1 MKKEAGRRTVIR
13 VMAVLFVGIMAG
25 TVAASGVSRGEET
38 EMALCYENLENRVK
52 EFCPQVE
59 MERRQFEE
67 RLGRLEDAREE
78 LLESRRALREE
89 ASDREKDGDAAG
101 AEHYRWQAEALLDG
115 ADSLKEQIRQAG
127 NAAGRMELRRMEDTM
142 LWTAQNL
149 MGTYHSLEAEQ
160 AAASARAEAQK
171 HLSEKVKDQEMLG
184 SSTSY
189 HSQEAYQ
196 KWQSALNEYE
206 RLKKEQERVRQE
218 LLLLTGF
225 SPDSPVVLEKMPL
238 PDVSRAAL
246 VNPQEDRQ
254 QALGNNYEL
263 RSGRMGNAGSN
274 QELHKKQRQ
283 TELDENQMFA
293 SLETLGDQIRSCEAE
308 WEAACA
314 KEQAQR
320 AVWQSAVRKR
330 ELGTMAEGEYLEIYS
345 QYMEEKGNQAQ
356 ASIRFLLAME
366 EYDWAKK
373 GLMGD
378 L

>member
-38 EMALCYENLENRVK
+38 EMALCYENLENLVK

-225 SPDSPVVLEKMPL
+225 SPDSPIVLEKMPL

-283 TELDENQMFA
+283 TELDENQKFA

-373 GLMGD
+373 GLMD
-378 L
+378 

>member
-38 EMALCYENLENRVK
+38 EMALCYENLENLVK
-52 EFCPQVE
+52 ESCPQVE

-160 AAASARAEAQK
+160 AAASARAKTQK

-293 SLETLGDQIRSCEAE
+293 SLETLGDQIRSRQAE

-330 ELGTMAEGEYLEIYS
+330 EQGTMAEGEYLEIYS

-373 GLMGD
+373 GLMD
-378 L
+378 

>member
-1 MKKEAGRRTVIR
+1 
-13 VMAVLFVGIMAG
+13 
-25 TVAASGVSRGEET
+25 
-38 EMALCYENLENRVK
+38 
-52 EFCPQVE
+52 
-59 MERRQFEE
+59 
-67 RLGRLEDAREE
+67 
-78 LLESRRALREE
+78 
-89 ASDREKDGDAAG
+89 
-101 AEHYRWQAEALLDG
+101 
-115 ADSLKEQIRQAG
+115 
-127 NAAGRMELRRMEDTM
+127 M

-184 SSTSY
+184 SNTSY

-246 VNPQEDRQ
+246 VNPKEDRQ

-293 SLETLGDQIRSCEAE
+293 SLETLGDQVRSCQAE

-373 GLMGD
+373 GLMD
-378 L
+378 

>member
-38 EMALCYENLENRVK
+38 EMALCYENLENLVK
-52 EFCPQVE
+52 ESCPQVE

-293 SLETLGDQIRSCEAE
+293 SLETLGDQIRSCQAE

-330 ELGTMAEGEYLEIYS
+330 EQWTMAEGEYLEIYS

-373 GLMGD
+373 GLMD
-378 L
+378 

>member
-38 EMALCYENLENRVK
+38 EMALCYENLENLVK
-52 EFCPQVE
+52 ESCPQVE

-225 SPDSPVVLEKMPL
+225 SPDSPVALEKMPL

-293 SLETLGDQIRSCEAE
+293 SLETLGDQIRSCQAE

-330 ELGTMAEGEYLEIYS
+330 EQGTMAEGEYLEIYS

-373 GLMGD
+373 GLMD
-378 L
+378 

>member
-38 EMALCYENLENRVK
+38 EMALCYENLENLVK
-52 EFCPQVE
+52 ESCPQVE

-206 RLKKEQERVRQE
+206 RLKMEQERVRQE

-293 SLETLGDQIRSCEAE
+293 SLETLGDQIRSCQAE

-330 ELGTMAEGEYLEIYS
+330 EQGTMAEGEYLEIYS

-373 GLMGD
+373 GLMD
-378 L
+378 

>member
-1 MKKEAGRRTVIR
+1 MKKEAGRRTVIW

-38 EMALCYENLENRVK
+38 EMALCYENLENLVK
-52 EFCPQVE
+52 ESCPQVE

-293 SLETLGDQIRSCEAE
+293 SLETLGDQIRSCQAE

-373 GLMGD
+373 GLMD
-378 L
+378 

>member
-38 EMALCYENLENRVK
+38 EMALCYENLENLVK
-52 EFCPQVE
+52 ESCPQVE

-149 MGTYHSLEAEQ
+149 MGMYHSLEAEQ

-246 VNPQEDRQ
+246 VNPKEDRQ

-293 SLETLGDQIRSCEAE
+293 SLETLGDQVRSCQAE

-330 ELGTMAEGEYLEIYS
+330 KLGTMAEGEYLEIYS

-373 GLMGD
+373 GLMD
-378 L
+378 

>member
-38 EMALCYENLENRVK
+38 EMALCYENLENLVK
-52 EFCPQVE
+52 ESCPQVE

-101 AEHYRWQAEALLDG
+101 AEHYRWKAEALLDG

-293 SLETLGDQIRSCEAE
+293 SLETLGDQIRSCQAE

-330 ELGTMAEGEYLEIYS
+330 EQGTMAEGEYLEIYS

-373 GLMGD
+373 GLMD
-378 L
+378 

>member
-13 VMAVLFVGIMAG
+13 VMAVLFGGIMAG

-38 EMALCYENLENRVK
+38 EMVLCYEDLENLVK
-52 EFCPQVE
+52 ESCPQVE

-127 NAAGRMELRRMEDTM
+127 NAAERMELRRMEDTM

-149 MGTYHSLEAEQ
+149 MGTYDSLEAEQ

-238 PDVSRAAL
+238 PDISRAAL

-293 SLETLGDQIRSCEAE
+293 SLETLGDKVRSCQAE

-373 GLMGD
+373 GLMD
-378 L
+378 

>member
-38 EMALCYENLENRVK
+38 EMALCYENLENLVK
-52 EFCPQVE
+52 ESCPQVE

-89 ASDREKDGDAAG
+89 ASDREKDCDAAG

-293 SLETLGDQIRSCEAE
+293 SLETLGDQIRSCQAE

-330 ELGTMAEGEYLEIYS
+330 EQGTMAEGEYLEIYS

-373 GLMGD
+373 GLMD
-378 L
+378 

>member
-38 EMALCYENLENRVK
+38 EMALCYENLENLVK

-59 MERRQFEE
+59 MEPRQFEE

-373 GLMGD
+373 GLMD
-378 L
+378 

>member
-38 EMALCYENLENRVK
+38 EMALCYENLENLVK
-52 EFCPQVE
+52 ESCPQVE

-293 SLETLGDQIRSCEAE
+293 SLETLGDQIRSCQAE

-330 ELGTMAEGEYLEIYS
+330 EQGTMAEGEYLEIYS

-373 GLMGD
+373 GLID
-378 L
+378 

>member
-38 EMALCYENLENRVK
+38 EMALCYENLENLVK

-283 TELDENQMFA
+283 TELDENQIFA
-293 SLETLGDQIRSCEAE
+293 SLETLGDQIRSCQAE

-373 GLMGD
+373 GLMD
-378 L
+378 

>member
-38 EMALCYENLENRVK
+38 EMALCYENLENLVK
-52 EFCPQVE
+52 ESCPQVE

-101 AEHYRWQAEALLDG
+101 AEHYRWQAEDLLDG

-293 SLETLGDQIRSCEAE
+293 SLETLGDQIRSCQAE

-330 ELGTMAEGEYLEIYS
+330 EQGTMAEGEYLEIYS

-373 GLMGD
+373 GLMD
-378 L
+378 

>member
-38 EMALCYENLENRVK
+38 EMALCYENLENLVK
-52 EFCPQVE
+52 ESCPQVE

-254 QALGNNYEL
+254 QALENNYEL

-293 SLETLGDQIRSCEAE
+293 SLETLGDQIRSCQAE

-330 ELGTMAEGEYLEIYS
+330 EQGTMAEGEYLEIYS

-373 GLMGD
+373 GLMD
-378 L
+378 

>member
-38 EMALCYENLENRVK
+38 EMALCYENLENLVK
-52 EFCPQVE
+52 ESCPQVE

-225 SPDSPVVLEKMPL
+225 SPDSPVVLEKVPL

-293 SLETLGDQIRSCEAE
+293 SLETLGDQIRSCQAE

-330 ELGTMAEGEYLEIYS
+330 EQGTMAEGEYLEIYS

-373 GLMGD
+373 GLMD
-378 L
+378 

>member
-25 TVAASGVSRGEET
+25 TVVASGVSRGEET
-38 EMALCYENLENRVK
+38 EMALCYENLENLVK
-52 EFCPQVE
+52 ESCPQVE

-293 SLETLGDQIRSCEAE
+293 SLETLGDQIRSCQAE

-330 ELGTMAEGEYLEIYS
+330 EQGTMAEGEYLEIYS

-373 GLMGD
+373 GLMD
-378 L
+378 

>member
-38 EMALCYENLENRVK
+38 EMALCYENLENLVK
-52 EFCPQVE
+52 ESCPQVE
-59 MERRQFEE
+59 MERRRFEE

-293 SLETLGDQIRSCEAE
+293 SLETLGDQIRSCQAE

-330 ELGTMAEGEYLEIYS
+330 EQGTMAEGEYLEIYS

-373 GLMGD
+373 GLMD
-378 L
+378 

>member
-38 EMALCYENLENRVK
+38 EMALCYENLENLVK

-330 ELGTMAEGEYLEIYS
+330 ELGTVAEGEYLEIYS

-373 GLMGD
+373 GLMD
-378 L
+378 

>member
-38 EMALCYENLENRVK
+38 EMALCYENLENLVK
-52 EFCPQVE
+52 ESCPQVE

-89 ASDREKDGDAAG
+89 ASDWEKDGDAAG

-293 SLETLGDQIRSCEAE
+293 SLETLGDQIRSCQAE

-373 GLMGD
+373 GLMD
-378 L
+378 

>member
-38 EMALCYENLENRVK
+38 EMALCYENLENLVK
-52 EFCPQVE
+52 ESCPQVE

-293 SLETLGDQIRSCEAE
+293 SLETLGDQIRSCQAE

-356 ASIRFLLAME
+356 ASIRFLFAME

-373 GLMGD
+373 GLMD
-378 L
+378 

>member
-38 EMALCYENLENRVK
+38 EMALCYENLENLVK
-52 EFCPQVE
+52 ESCPQVE

-274 QELHKKQRQ
+274 QELYKKQRQ

-293 SLETLGDQIRSCEAE
+293 SLETLGDQIRSCQAE

-330 ELGTMAEGEYLEIYS
+330 EQGTMAEGEYLEIYS

-373 GLMGD
+373 GLMD
-378 L
+378 

>member
-38 EMALCYENLENRVK
+38 EMALCYENLENLVK
-52 EFCPQVE
+52 ESCPQVE

-127 NAAGRMELRRMEDTM
+127 NAAERMELRRMEDTM

-196 KWQSALNEYE
+196 KWQSALNEYG

-293 SLETLGDQIRSCEAE
+293 SLETLGDQVRSCQAE

-330 ELGTMAEGEYLEIYS
+330 KLGTMAEGEYLEIYS

-373 GLMGD
+373 GLMD
-378 L
+378 

>member
-13 VMAVLFVGIMAG
+13 VMAVLFGGIMAG

-38 EMALCYENLENRVK
+38 EMVLCYEDLENLVK
-52 EFCPQVE
+52 ESCPQVE

-127 NAAGRMELRRMEDTM
+127 NAAGRMELRRMEDTI

-293 SLETLGDQIRSCEAE
+293 SLETLGDQIRSCQAE

-373 GLMGD
+373 GLMD
-378 L
+378 

>member
-1 MKKEAGRRTVIR
+1 MKKEAGRRTVIK

-38 EMALCYENLENRVK
+38 EMALCYENLENLVK

-225 SPDSPVVLEKMPL
+225 SPDSPIVLEKMPL

-283 TELDENQMFA
+283 TELDENQKFA

-373 GLMGD
+373 GLMD
-378 L
+378 

>member
-38 EMALCYENLENRVK
+38 EMALCYENLENLVK
-52 EFCPQVE
+52 ESCPQVE

-127 NAAGRMELRRMEDTM
+127 NAAGRMEPRRMEDTM

-293 SLETLGDQIRSCEAE
+293 SLETLGDQIRSCQAE

-330 ELGTMAEGEYLEIYS
+330 EQGTMAEGEYLEIYS

-373 GLMGD
+373 GLMD
-378 L
+378 

>member
-38 EMALCYENLENRVK
+38 EMALCYENLENLVK

-225 SPDSPVVLEKMPL
+225 SPDSPIVLEKMPL

-283 TELDENQMFA
+283 TELDENQKFA

-330 ELGTMAEGEYLEIYS
+330 ELGTVAEGEYLEIYS

-373 GLMGD
+373 GLMD
-378 L
+378 

>member
-1 MKKEAGRRTVIR
+1 MKKAAGRRTVIR

-38 EMALCYENLENRVK
+38 EMALCYENLENLVK
-52 EFCPQVE
+52 ESCPQVE

-293 SLETLGDQIRSCEAE
+293 SLETLGDQIRTCQAE
-308 WEAACA
+308 WAAACA

-330 ELGTMAEGEYLEIYS
+330 EQGTMAEGEYLEIYS

-373 GLMGD
+373 GLMD
-378 L
+378 

>member
-1 MKKEAGRRTVIR
+1 MKKEAGRRTVIK

-38 EMALCYENLENRVK
+38 EMALCYENLENLVK

-160 AAASARAEAQK
+160 AAVSARAEAQK

-225 SPDSPVVLEKMPL
+225 SPDSPIVLEKMPL

-283 TELDENQMFA
+283 TELDENQKFA

-373 GLMGD
+373 GLMD
-378 L
+378 

>member
-38 EMALCYENLENRVK
+38 EMALCYENLENLVK
-52 EFCPQVE
+52 ESCPQVE

-101 AEHYRWQAEALLDG
+101 EEHYRWQAEALLDG

-127 NAAGRMELRRMEDTM
+127 NAAERMELRRMEDTM

-149 MGTYHSLEAEQ
+149 MGTYDSLEAEQ

-225 SPDSPVVLEKMPL
+225 SPDSPVILEKMPL

-246 VNPQEDRQ
+246 VNPKEDRQ

-293 SLETLGDQIRSCEAE
+293 SLETLGDQVRSCQAE

-373 GLMGD
+373 GLMD
-378 L
+378 

>member
-38 EMALCYENLENRVK
+38 EMALCYENLENLVK
-52 EFCPQVE
+52 ESCPQVE

-218 LLLLTGF
+218 LLLITGF

-293 SLETLGDQIRSCEAE
+293 SLETLGDQIRSCQAE

-330 ELGTMAEGEYLEIYS
+330 EQGTMAEGEYLEIYS

-373 GLMGD
+373 GLMD
-378 L
+378 

>member
-38 EMALCYENLENRVK
+38 EMALCYENLENLVK
-52 EFCPQVE
+52 ESCPQVE

-246 VNPQEDRQ
+246 VNPKEDRQ

-293 SLETLGDQIRSCEAE
+293 SLETLGDQIRSCQAE

-330 ELGTMAEGEYLEIYS
+330 EQGTMAEGEYLEIYS

-373 GLMGD
+373 GLMD
-378 L
+378 

>member
-38 EMALCYENLENRVK
+38 EMALCYENLENLVK
-52 EFCPQVE
+52 ESCPQVE

-101 AEHYRWQAEALLDG
+101 AEHYRWQAETLLDG

-127 NAAGRMELRRMEDTM
+127 TAAGRMELRRMEDTM

-196 KWQSALNEYE
+196 KWQSALNEYG

-293 SLETLGDQIRSCEAE
+293 SLETLGDQIRSCQTE

-320 AVWQSAVRKR
+320 AVWQSAIRKR

-373 GLMGD
+373 GLMD
-378 L
+378 

>member
-38 EMALCYENLENRVK
+38 EMALCYENLENLVK
-52 EFCPQVE
+52 ESCPQVE

-171 HLSEKVKDQEMLG
+171 HLSEKVKNQEMLG

-293 SLETLGDQIRSCEAE
+293 SLETLGDQIRSCQAE

-330 ELGTMAEGEYLEIYS
+330 EQGTMAEGEYLEIYS

-373 GLMGD
+373 GLMD
-378 L
+378 

>member
-38 EMALCYENLENRVK
+38 EMALCYENLENLVK

-225 SPDSPVVLEKMPL
+225 SPDSPIVLEKMPL

-283 TELDENQMFA
+283 TELDENQKFA

-320 AVWQSAVRKR
+320 AVWQSAVRKM

-373 GLMGD
+373 GLMD
-378 L
+378 

>member
-38 EMALCYENLENRVK
+38 EMALCYENLENLVK
-52 EFCPQVE
+52 ESCPQVE

-293 SLETLGDQIRSCEAE
+293 SLETLGDQIRSCQAE
-308 WEAACA
+308 WEAVCA

-330 ELGTMAEGEYLEIYS
+330 EQGTMAEGEYLEIYS

-373 GLMGD
+373 GLMD
-378 L
+378 